1 MIKVYF
7 SMDNGA
13 GAVEVNEGNLGADDA
28 YGFDE
33 PEDDDEQRISDILR
47 RQRSQMFFVSFLLC
61 GKIGNKKTRFD

>member
-13 GAVEVNEGNLGADDA
+13 GAVEAKEGHLGADDA

-33 PEDDDEQRISDILR
+33 PEDDDE
-47 RQRSQMFFVSFLLC
+47 
-61 GKIGNKKTRFD
+61 